1 MQADTSRVN
10 KAEMG
15 SAYYQGL
22 ETMGTTQIKNFGE
35 NVVFTPKHFYKPES
49 TAELLDILERH
60 SKEKIRA
67 IGSLHA
73 WSPVAQSG
81 EITISLEKL
90 NEVKVEYDEQG
101 AIATIGG
108 GCQVK
113 RIINELAKFDLAMPA
128 LGLISEQ
135 TIAGATSTATH
146 GSGRHCL
153 SHYLTAIHVAHYD
166 PLSSA
171 PTISI
176 IRDPELLRAAKCAVG
191 CMGIVVAVELR
202 PRAAF
207 RIEEFLAMY
216 PKLADVLEMEAEY
229 PLQQFYFLPWLDRY
243 LGQHRRES
251 DRPRSWLAPLYRW
264 YWYLIIDLGL
274 HLVLKGIM
282 QGLKNRKLAK
292 WFFRVLAPFTLL
304 RNWRVIDH
312 SQDMLI
318 MEHELFRHL
327 EIELFVRR
335 SDLPEAMEISRQL
348 VLWADSSTTLPPQTQ
363 RIIDKNDLQT
373 CAEKA
378 SGRYTHHYPIC
389 VRRVLADDLLVSM
402 SGGGDEDYY
411 AISFIT
417 YELPDERD
425 GFLRFAELLAMVM
438 FHRFNARC
446 HWGKYTPYHH
456 PQIVANYPHVD
467 EFLHRCRQFDPEGRF
482 QNAWI
487 KATLFGDSVI
497 Q

>member
-1 MQADTSRVN
+1 MT
-10 KAEMG
+10 
-15 SAYYQGL
+15 
-22 ETMGTTQIKNFGE
+22 TTQIKNFGE
-35 NVVFTPKHFYKPES
+35 NVVFTPKHLYRPES
-49 TAELLDILERH
+49 TAELLDILEKH
-60 SKEKIRA
+60 PQSKIRA

-73 WSPVAQSG
+73 WSPAAQSG

-90 NEVKVEYDEQG
+90 NDVKVDYDEQG

-113 RIINELAKFDLAMPA
+113 RIIAELAKLDLAMPA

-153 SHYLTAIHVAHYD
+153 SHYLTAVHIAHYD
-166 PLSSA
+166 PLTSA
-171 PTISI
+171 PTISA

-191 CMGIVVAVELR
+191 CMGIIVAVELR

-207 RIEEFLAMY
+207 RIEEFLRFY
-216 PKLADVLEMEAEY
+216 PTLAEVIEKEADY
-229 PLQQFYFLPWLDRY
+229 PLQQFYYLPWLDRY

-251 DRPRSWLAPLYRW
+251 ERPRSWLAPLYRW
-264 YWYLIIDLGL
+264 YWYLVIDIGL
-274 HLVLKGIM
+274 HLAIKAIV
-282 QGLKNRKLAK
+282 QGLKNRRLIKT
-292 WFFRVLAPFTLL
+292 FFRSIAPFTVARL
-304 RNWRVIDH
+304 WRVVDR

-335 SDLPEAMEISRQL
+335 SDLGEALEVTRQL
-348 VLWADSSTTLPPQTQ
+348 LAWGDSGTTLPPQTQ
-363 RIIDKNDLQT
+363 RLIDNHDLQG

-378 SGRYTHHYPIC
+378 AGRYTHHYPIC
-389 VRRVLADDLLVSM
+389 VRRVLPDNLLISM
-402 SGGGDEDYY
+402 SGGGTEDYY

-417 YELPDERD
+417 YDLPDHRD
-425 GFLRFAELLAMVM
+425 GFFRFAELLAMVM

-456 PQIVANYPHVD
+456 AQIAANYPQL
-467 EFLHRCRQFDPEGRF
+467 ELFIKRCQQFDPEGRF

-487 KATLFGDSVI
+487 RTRVFSDSVI

>member
-1 MQADTSRVN
+1 
-10 KAEMG
+10 
-15 SAYYQGL
+15 
-22 ETMGTTQIKNFGE
+22 MGTTQIKNFGE
-35 NVVFTPKHFYKPES
+35 NVVFTPKHFYRPES
-49 TAELLDILERH
+49 TAELLDILEKH
-60 SKEKIRA
+60 PKAKIRA

-73 WSPVAQSG
+73 WSPAAQSG
-81 EITISLEKL
+81 EIAISLEML
-90 NEVKVEYDEQG
+90 NDVKVDYDEQG

-108 GCQVK
+108 GCQIK
-113 RIINELAKFDLAMPA
+113 RIIAELAKLDLAMPA

-146 GSGRHCL
+146 GSGRYCL
-153 SHYLTAIHVAHYD
+153 SHYLTAVHIAHYD

-171 PTISI
+171 PTISV

-191 CMGIVVAVELR
+191 CMGIIVAVELR
-202 PRAAF
+202 PRNAF
-207 RIEEFLAMY
+207 HIEEFLGFY
-216 PKLADVLEMEAEY
+216 PKLSDVLEKETDY
-229 PLQQFYFLPWLDRY
+229 PLQQFYYLPWLDRY

-251 DRPRSWLAPLYRW
+251 SRPRSWFAPLYRW
-264 YWYLIIDLGL
+264 YWFLVIDLGL

-282 QGLKNRKLAK
+282 QGLKNRQLAK
-292 WFFRVLAPFTLL
+292 WFFRFLAPFTII
-304 RNWRVIDH
+304 RRWHVVDH

-335 SDLPEAMEISRQL
+335 SDLSEAMELSRQL
-348 VLWADSSTTLPPQTQ
+348 LLWADSGVPLPPQTQ
-363 RIIDKNDLQT
+363 RLIEHKDLQS

-378 SGRYTHHYPIC
+378 SGCYTHHYPVC
-389 VRRVLADDLLVSM
+389 VRRVIPDDLLISM
-402 SGGGDEDYY
+402 TGGGTEDYY

-425 GFLRFAELLAMVM
+425 GFFRFAELLAMVM

-456 PQIVANYPHVD
+456 AQIAANYPRLD
-467 EFLHRCRQFDPEGRF
+467 EFIQRCRQFDPEGRF

-487 KATLFGDSVI
+487 KARVFSDSVI